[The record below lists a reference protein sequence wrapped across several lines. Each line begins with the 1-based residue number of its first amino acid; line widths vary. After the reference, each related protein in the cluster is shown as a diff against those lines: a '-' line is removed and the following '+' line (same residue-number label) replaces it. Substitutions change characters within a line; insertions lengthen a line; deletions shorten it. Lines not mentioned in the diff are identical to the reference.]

1 MIAITHQENAT
12 LQTVGPQV
20 GRTFAM
26 TVVGAG
32 NAALLGALAFFML
45 IIVAPLAGEPGF
57 PVFFIPIFGAF
68 IAVFFVLTVTT
79 LTWKGARGRA
89 WFWLVAAVPALLLEV
104 LNSRQIPYDF
114 AHPASTNAFLVTI
127 VVIAGAAAVVVGGVA
142 AFLEVRRGRATW
154 TRSGRAGFVTTVV
167 VGVVVGAAGTSL
179 LAGRAASA
187 GEAGPGQ
194 AFLSEAPTTTGLV
207 TVETM
212 AFAETNLEMK
222 NGEVLGLLIANKDT
236 FGHSFDVDRLGIHV
250 ELPANSTSIVA
261 IKPTGPGDLQFY
273 CSVPGHKSAGMV
285 GTISVD

>member
-1 MIAITHQENAT
+1 MTAIAHQENAT
-12 LQTVGPQV
+12 LQMAGPQP
-20 GRTFAM
+20 GRSFAM
-26 TVVGAG
+26 TVAGAG

-45 IIVAPLAGEPGF
+45 VIVAPLAGEPGF

-68 IAVFFVLTVTT
+68 IAVFGALTVMT
-79 LTWKGARGRA
+79 LAWKGARRRA

-114 AHPASTNAFLVTI
+114 AHPASSNAFLVTI
-127 VVIAGAAAVVVGGVA
+127 VVIVGAAAVVLGGVA
-142 AFLEVRRGRATW
+142 AFIEVRRGRAAW
-154 TRSGRAGFVTTVV
+154 TRSGRAGFATTVV
-167 VGVVVGAAGTSL
+167 VGAVLGAAGTSL

-187 GEAGPGQ
+187 GNAGPGRSS
-194 AFLSEAPTTTGLV
+194 LSEAPTTAGLV

-222 NGEVLGLLIANKDT
+222 NGEVLGLFITNKDT
-236 FGHSFDVDRLGIHV
+236 FGHSFDVDSLGIHV
-250 ELPANSTSIVA
+250 ELPADSTSAVA

-285 GTISVD
+285 GTISVQ